1 MIDLERQHL
10 EALAN
15 RAIGWAWL
23 SGLVAVVAAGV
34 SFATYADAANNPNGG
49 SYYIWWG
56 PVAFGAWGAIKNGL
70 KASKIRAMLRQAG
83 PAVHASSPAP
93 VGTSPGL
100 AASSEV
106 SSGDPEHQ
114 LLAQTSADYVK
125 GSWAQASRSDL
136 TRGWL
141 LLMRTPRG
149 MRLKFN
155 ADSGSG
161 WALYTSK
168 IHHVALVGSG
178 ANVIVEVIFQHPGR
192 DSEVTTIVGPKGRM
206 REICAA
212 IGHPIA

>member
-1 MIDLERQHL
+1 MIDPERKQFD
-10 EALAN
+10 ALAN
-15 RAIGWAWL
+15 RATGWAWV
-23 SGLVAVVAAGV
+23 SGLVAVVAVGV
-34 SFATYADAANNPNGG
+34 SFATYADAANNPSGG

-56 PVAFGAWGAIKNGL
+56 PVVFGAWGAIKNGI
-70 KASKIRAMLRQAG
+70 KASEIRAMLRQAG
-83 PAVHASSPAP
+83 PAMHAPSPAP
-93 VGTSPGL
+93 VGTPPGL
-100 AASSEV
+100 AASAGV
-106 SSGDPEHQ
+106 LGGAPEHQ

-136 TRGWL
+136 TRGRL

-149 MRLKFN
+149 LRLMFN

-168 IHHVALVGSG
+168 IHHVAMVGSG
-178 ANVIVEVIFQHPGR
+178 PNVIVEVIFQHPGR

-212 IGHPIA
+212 VGHPIV